1 MTVFVDRPYVPMS
14 NNEAERA
21 LRDAVLGRKSYYGS
35 RALWSGYLTS
45 WLFTIYA
52 TLEQNGIDPH
62 RWMGEYLHACA
73 KNNGLPPP
81 DKELQRFLPW
91 NYKQIAQPQE
101 DAQPTNE
108 PQGEHKPNPVPISV
122 SIIPEQQFTPG
133 KCAANGLVSLFQND
147 KLQPGRLLLAHF
159 TEYVPKTEHIH

>member
-1 MTVFVDRPYVPMS
+1 
-14 NNEAERA
+14 

-122 SIIPEQQFTPG
+122 SIIPEQQFTHQ
-133 KCAANGLVSLFQND
+133 ANAPPMV
-147 KLQPGRLLLAHF
+147 
-159 TEYVPKTEHIH
+159 